1 MIKEAIITGSVNPSL
16 TQTLTQTVKE
26 CAEQGR
32 YKFRVSYKDGR
43 TIDTRLFV
51 GDKTGWV
58 CEFKP
63 RSSTKGHFFP
73 VADVVSIVCISAKPT
88 SELTFEEKLKKA
100 VKYYQ
105 YKRNFFLKHAHRDLW
120 PDLWKQFTEDKTE
133 QLIVTLRNKWE
144 QSTEKDYLSHSYF
157 DVRHDLDIPWFED
170 NRPNILDVSK
180 LFYFSSINLALAI
193 KAKRD
198 YSARGFGKYD
208 YSVSYQAADNAAWFS
223 EEYKGCLNGHY
234 YLLISEKVAMF
245 TESD

>member
-1 MIKEAIITGSVNPSL
+1 MATDVIIAESGTLSVSHNL
-16 TQTLTQTVKE
+16 TEIVKQN
-26 CAEQGR
+26 AERGR
-32 YKFRVSYKDGR
+32 YNFRVSYKDGR

-58 CEFKP
+58 CEFNP
-63 RSSTKGHFFP
+63 RSSTKGHFFAL
-73 VADVVSIVCISAKPT
+73 ADVVSIVCISPKPQ
-88 SELTFEEKLKKA
+88 SELTFDEKMKKA

-133 QLIVTLRNKWE
+133 QLIVALRNKWE
-144 QSTEKDYLSHSYF
+144 HSTEKDYLSHSYF

-180 LFYFSSINLALAI
+180 LFNFSSINLALAI

-198 YSARGFGKYD
+198 YSARGRGKYD
-208 YSVSYQAADNAAWFS
+208 YSLSYQAKDNMAWFS